1 LALIGTI
8 AGRTI
13 FYTLPAR
20 FLSGQA
26 AAGGLAF
33 INSIGALGGFAG
45 PYLVGYLKDSFGTF
59 SAGMI
64 GLSVVLGITTL
75 LTLSLYLRSR
85 RVAMERRPSFRRREL
100 LGALVSTMILSAI
113 TARSAFANEE
123 THSVSTT
130 SNYLPVRADWLASGT
145 EAALEPDMP
154 IIDAHHHF
162 YERPGWTYLLDE
174 YLQDARSGHNIT
186 ASVYM
191 QALTPYR
198 PSGPEPLRPAGEIEY
213 VTGVTAPLHMGKP
226 QVAKGMAG
234 YADLRRGA
242 AVRDVLEAEL
252 HAGDGRF
259 RGVRHLVTWDADRT
273 LVNPLSAAPPGLLL
287 DTNYRPGVAQLAPLG
302 LSYDA
307 WLFFPQLP
315 ELFDLAKIFPDTPI
329 IINHCGGVVRI
340 ASYAGQR
347 ADVFDAW
354 SRSMR
359 ELAQSPNVYVKLGGL
374 GMRINGFEFEKGER
388 PPSSDE
394 LAQAWKP
401 WMHTCIEAFGADRC
415 MFESNFP
422 VDKGSYPFSNGWNAF
437 KKLTAQDSASERE
450 ALFQGTVS
458 RVYRL
463 S

>member
-1 LALIGTI
+1 MTQV
-8 AGRTI
+8 R
-13 FYTLPAR
+13 
-20 FLSGQA
+20 
-26 AAGGLAF
+26 
-33 INSIGALGGFAG
+33 
-45 PYLVGYLKDSFGTF
+45 
-59 SAGMI
+59 
-64 GLSVVLGITTL
+64 
-75 LTLSLYLRSR
+75 
-85 RVAMERRPSFRRREL
+85 SFRRRQL
-100 LGALVSTMILSAI
+100 LGAVATSMMFPAMTV
-113 TARSAFANEE
+113 RQAFAKED

-145 EAALEPDMP
+145 EAALKPDMP

-186 ASVYM
+186 ASVFM
-191 QALTPYR
+191 QALTRYR
-198 PSGPEPLRPAGEIEY
+198 PSGPEPLRPVGEIEY
-213 VTGVTAPLHMGKP
+213 VAGVTAPLQRSKP
-226 QVAKGMAG
+226 QVAKGMVG

-259 RGVRHLVTWDADRT
+259 RGVRHLVTWDADQT
-273 LVNPLSAAPPGLLL
+273 LVNPLSAAPRGLLL
-287 DTNYRPGVAQLAPLG
+287 DPDYRAGVAQLGALG

-315 ELFDLAKIFPDTPI
+315 ELFDLAKTYPDTPF
-329 IINHCGGVVRI
+329 IINHCGGVVRV

-347 ADVFDAW
+347 AEVFDAW

-359 ELAQSPNVYVKLGGL
+359 ELARLPNVYVKVGGL

-394 LAQAWKP
+394 LARVWKP

-437 KKLTAQDSASERE
+437 KKLTAQAGADERE

-458 RVYRL
+458 KVYRL
-463 S
+463 G